1 VKPEDADVYTL
12 TSTVSTLCQQVHQ
25 VVNQLKLVQSAVSQ
39 LASVIKGHSGS
50 EVQNYDGTVGL
61 PAMSIRSSGMSL
73 YQAAFP
79 ALSAAA
85 GKNLPTLAAGDS
97 YAVLAGQLGGTQ
109 WQMPKRKP
117 NTNVIRGKA
126 VDCKLSSSSAAAA
139 EESPWH
145 VFVSRL
151 KPETEVDD
159 VSEFLKEYDIKVIRV
174 TKLTAREEWQKNSAA
189 FHVSVDFND
198 RVKVFSA
205 DLWPAHVQIRDWY
218 FEMSSN

>member
-1 VKPEDADVYTL
+1 M
-12 TSTVSTLCQQVHQ
+12 
-25 VVNQLKLVQSAVSQ
+25 SA
-39 LASVIKGHSGS
+39 G
-50 EVQNYDGTVGL
+50 
-61 PAMSIRSSGMSL
+61 SSGMSL

-79 ALSAAA
+79 ALSTAA
-85 GKNLPTLAAGDS
+85 GKNLPTLAASDS

-139 EESPWH
+139 EESSWH

-159 VSEFLKEYDIKVIRV
+159 VSEFLKENDIKVIRV
-174 TKLTAREEWQKNSAA
+174 TKLTAKEEWQKNSAA

-198 RVKVFSA
+198 RDKVFSA

-218 FEMSSN
+218 FKMSSN